1 MPTLE
6 ARGIEIVWSERGE
19 GPAILLV
26 HETAASGAVWD
37 AVREALAP
45 RARAITY
52 DRRGWG
58 ASTAPEG
65 YRRTMVEEQSEDAA
79 ALLESAKAAPAV
91 VVGAGIGAIV
101 ALDLLLRRA
110 DLVTG
115 TLLVEPPV
123 LQLLPMATEALSGDR
138 RRLEIAAGTGASAI
152 DLYLSGGLQAL
163 GGGVDRL
170 PAELIAAARERPASV
185 IAEMGIATEW
195 RVPLP
200 SLGSAERP
208 STIVTAPSTPPLLRD
223 AAARSPPDSPEAP
236 PGGGLGSG
244 CAACRR
250 AAGHRPAG
258 ARAQSVAGSG
268 SASISITPPRRPT
281 PRRSPAGPR

>member
-26 HETAASGAVWD
+26 HETAANGGVWD
-37 AVREALAP
+37 AVGEALAP
-45 RARAITY
+45 RARAISY

-65 YRRTMVEEQSEDAA
+65 YRRTTVEEQSEDAA
-79 ALLESAKAAPAV
+79 VLLESAKAAPAV

-101 ALDLLLRRA
+101 AFDLLLRRP
-110 DLVTG
+110 DLVAG

-138 RRLEIAAGTGASAI
+138 RRLEVAAGAGESVI

-163 GGGVDRL
+163 GGGVSRL
-170 PAELIAAARERPASV
+170 PAEFIAAARQRPASV
-185 IAEMGIATEW
+185 VAEMGIATGW

-200 SLGSAERP
+200 SLGSVQRP

-223 AAARSPPDSPEAP
+223 ASAALASR
-236 PGGGLGSG
+236 L
-244 CAACRR
+244 
-250 AAGHRPAG
+250 
-258 ARAQSVAGSG
+258 AGS
-268 SASISITPPRRPT
+268 SATEVASGGAAPHVGAPDDVAALALEL
-281 PRRSPAGPR
+281 SP